1 MKNAA
6 KRGMTLMTFA
16 GMLFF
21 SLGAMVAAKG
31 NPAATMKMTGRM
43 VYSCMKTESCP
54 CDTEANIGRE
64 MRLWREGAGH
74 EGRAQRQCVGARQPQ
89 SPPWRISQNEN
100 VVGRGSRGPDP
111 RDCGGPCAP
120 PGKELRGRVDRE

>member
-54 CDTEANIGRE
+54 CDTEANMGGKCACGAKAPNMEAVTRE
-64 MRLWREGAGH
+64 SAWACANRKSSVA
-74 EGRAQRQCVGARQPQ
+74 AQP
-89 SPPWRISQNEN
+89 
-100 VVGRGSRGPDP
+100 
-111 RDCGGPCAP
+111 
-120 PGKELRGRVDRE
+120 K